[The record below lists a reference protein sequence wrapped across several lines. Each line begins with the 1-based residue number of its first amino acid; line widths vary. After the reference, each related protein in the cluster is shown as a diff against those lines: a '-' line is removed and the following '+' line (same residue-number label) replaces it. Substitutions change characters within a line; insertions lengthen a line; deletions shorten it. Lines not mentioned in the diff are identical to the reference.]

1 MMRYFLTTFLFF
13 CFVTNQLVIA
23 QQSAERSKVTET
35 ISGKKYYKHK
45 VEKGQTLYS
54 ISKLYAVD
62 QKIIET
68 ENPELKDGFKIG
80 QILKVPFETTA
91 TTDKKETSAVT
102 TDKSNYVKHTV
113 EKEQTLYSIS
123 KKYNVSIEDI
133 KKLNPEAENGIR
145 LGQEL
150 TIPMLQTTSV
160 TTKSSSTKADE
171 MAATTKPT
179 PVKTNKDIVRIE
191 GKDYYLHLVEKGQ
204 TIYSIAKAY
213 SITTEELIATN
224 PQLIEGIQP
233 GQNLKIEVLSK
244 NNTTTKSNLTST
256 ENDNYFLHKVEK
268 GQTVNAI
275 STKYGCT
282 NDELFAINP
291 DIINGL
297 KEGSFIKVPKKKAGS
312 VSFNSTN
319 ASTYTKKRSAS
330 DIVNIGLFLPFYL
343 AKNDSGKV
351 YKTTNEE
358 ETIFPKSIPA
368 VEFYQGFLMAL
379 DSINKTKVKTKVITF
394 DIPTDPI
401 GLTKFLEQPQLKDL
415 DIIIGPFHSDDVTP
429 VANFAK
435 KNNVVL
441 FAPFSQQSKALLG
454 NPYLVKVTPSKP
466 TIIEQSAEFI
476 AQNFQNQNCI
486 IIHNAMPKEKNAVQ
500 VFKTR
505 LKELTKTDSIKEVVY
520 KTSGIKG
527 IQNNL
532 KSDKKNILFFPSSDQ
547 AIVTDLINKL
557 NAEKKSEIVLF
568 GLDNWT
574 NYENLDID
582 LIQTIN
588 LHLPALGNVV
598 YTSDTVKNFIGKFRA
613 INKNEPSKYAF
624 VGYDIGIYL
633 SSLLATNENIL
644 LSLPKTKNIGLY
656 VKFDFYQTSIDS
668 GFENKGVYILNY
680 KDYSLNVAN

>member
-1 MMRYFLTTFLFF
+1 MMRYFLAAFLFF
-13 CFVTNQLVIA
+13 CLVTNQFVIA

-80 QILKVPFETTA
+80 QILKVPFETTVA
-91 TTDKKETSAVT
+91 TDKKETAVVA
-102 TDKSNYVKHTV
+102 DKSNYVKHIV

-133 KKLNPEAENGIR
+133 KKINPEAENGIR

-150 TIPMLQTTSV
+150 TIPVLQTTTV
-160 TTKSSSTKADE
+160 ATKTTSTKTE
-171 MAATTKPT
+171 ETTTSKPT
-179 PVKTNKDIVRIE
+179 AVKTNKDIVRIE

-213 SITTEELIATN
+213 SIATEELIATN

-233 GQNLKIEVLSK
+233 GQNLKIEVITK
-244 NNTTTKSNLTST
+244 NTTNKSTPVAT
-256 ENDNYFLHKVEK
+256 ESDNYFLHKVEK

-282 NDELFAINP
+282 NDELFSVNP
-291 DIINGL
+291 DIVNGL
-297 KEGSFIKVPKKKAGS
+297 KEGAFIKVPKKKAGS
-312 VSFNSTN
+312 VSFNTSN
-319 ASTYTKKRSAS
+319 ATSYTKKRSAN
-330 DIVNIGLFLPFYL
+330 DVVNIGLFLPFYL
-343 AKNDSGKV
+343 ARNDSGKV

-379 DSINKTKVKTKVITF
+379 DSLNKTKVKTKIITF
-394 DIPTDPI
+394 DIPTDPV
-401 GLTKFLEQPQLKDL
+401 GLPKFLEQPQLKDL

-435 KNNVVL
+435 KNNIVL

-454 NPYLVKVTPSKP
+454 NPYLVKVTPSTP

-476 AQNFQNQNCI
+476 AQKFQDQNCI

-557 NAEKKSEIVLF
+557 NTETKNEIVLF

-624 VGYDIGIYL
+624 VGYDIGVYL

-644 LSLPKTKNIGLY
+644 LSLPKTKNTGLY